1 MATVMRTMMG
11 VAAPPPPSTG
21 RLCLSSSSCDRT
33 AHRPQRQVQRG
44 VRSSAVCTHK
54 SMNPAFHGLKRGD
67 DFVQCGGRVRRNSA
81 CIWSAFSKDTD
92 LQKSVG
98 KWAMEAATLPVL
110 SFDGGA
116 TGSEVIMDL
125 KVASKQTARSVIHR
139 GVITELRNKR
149 RGTASTL
156 TRAEVRGGGRKPYKQ
171 KGTGRA
177 RRGSTRTPL
186 TRGGGVIFGPKPRD
200 WSVKIN
206 RKEKQL
212 GISTAIQSAA
222 PNTLVVEDFDE
233 KFADQPPKTKNFI
246 AFLNRL
252 GIGSGDH
259 AVVMT
264 TTMNE
269 NVYKSS
275 RNLKNL
281 KLITPR
287 TLTVYDILRADKVVF
302 TKSAVE
308 YLNNRYGEENF
319 GKLNEIEDEG
329 EEEGENNEAAE

>member
-1 MATVMRTMMG
+1 MMAVSVPR
-11 VAAPPPPSTG
+11 STG
-21 RLCLSSSSCDRT
+21 RLCLSCDRT
-33 AHRPQRQVQRG
+33 AQRQQQQQQQQQGG
-44 VRSSAVCTHK
+44 VRRSSAACMRK
-54 SMNPAFHGLKRGD
+54 SMSPAFHGLKRADG
-67 DFVQCGGRVRRNSA
+67 FVQCGVRRDVAS
-81 CIWSAFSKDTD
+81 IWSSSFARSAESS
-92 LQKSVG
+92 QRAVG
-98 KWAMEAATLPVL
+98 RGRWVMDAATLPVL
-110 SFDGGA
+110 SFDGAA
-116 TGSEVIMDL
+116 TGSEVTMDL
-125 KVASKQTARSVIHR
+125 KVASKQTARAVIHR

-222 PNTLVVEDFDE
+222 PNALVVEDFDE
-233 KFADQPPKTKNFI
+233 QFADQRPKTKNFI

-252 GIGSGDH
+252 GIASGDH
-259 AVVMT
+259 ALVMT

-319 GKLNEIEDEG
+319 GKLSETEDEGEEEG
-329 EEEGENNEAAE
+329 EEEGENNEGAE